1 MALSS
6 EICKKELLEYVANK
20 NRVVHIV
27 LTADEYNLKQRIRND
42 VNRRMKEVALN
53 NLNYNIDFYNNNYK
67 CAIHINTINKNIDSI
82 ADEIIKNIKNF
93 QLNKL

>member
-1 MALSS
+1 MKY
-6 EICKKELLEYVANK
+6 EKKLLEYVANK

-42 VNRRMKEVALN
+42 VNRGMREVALN

-67 CAIHINTINKNIDSI
+67 CATHINTINKNIDSI

-93 QLNKL
+93 Q